1 MKNKSLATLSPLC
14 LALFAGSAWAD
25 LEPFSFG
32 ASEQVQHQS
41 NLGHTDSSRTPN
53 VADWNSTTTL
63 SGAIS
68 EPVGRDKLLV
78 TGDVDFDR
86 YKRSHNLDSTGYNA
100 AAEFDW
106 NTVGDL
112 SGSLGA
118 DSHRHQYFYG
128 ESSEFTIAGAST
140 GTTIVKNL
148 QTDNHV
154 FARAT
159 LGGQSRWTIFGGTD
173 ASKRNYSND
182 IFHVNDEHQWSADL
196 GTRYST
202 SPDLSFGVTGNYV
215 RGQYP
220 DGSIA
225 QPDGTSTQGPSNFNS
240 KVISAT
246 TQWQVSGNTRM
257 DGSLGY
263 TSYSSD
269 AFGGTRHF
277 MNGSLNWVWTPPS
290 HLTFNLNLKRSAEAD
305 NLASSGNGQ
314 VVSASNLN
322 GTSINND
329 AHLEATYAFT
339 VKTSLDASV
348 DYIDRKYLPQATP
361 VGEASGSTRTSRY
374 FLTAH
379 FMPTRTT
386 DLSCGGGRETRHADG
401 SLVSKG
407 LASSYSDNYVQ
418 CMASIHFD

>member
-32 ASEQVQHQS
+32 ASEQIQHQS

-173 ASKRNYSND
+173 ASKRNYSNET
-182 IFHVNDEHQWSADL
+182 FNVNDEHQWSGDL

-215 RGQYP
+215 RGVYP
-220 DGSIA
+220 EGSTA
-225 QPDGTSTQGPSNFNS
+225 HTESNFNS

-263 TSYSSD
+263 TSYYSD

-290 HLTFNLNLKRSAEAD
+290 HLTFSLNLKRSADAD
-305 NLASSGNGQ
+305 TLSSSGNGQ
-314 VVSASNLN
+314 VVSASTLN
-322 GTSINND
+322 GTAINND
-329 AHLEATYAFT
+329 AHLDATYAFT
-339 VKTSLDASV
+339 PKTSLEASA
-348 DYIDRKYLPQATP
+348 DYINRKYLPQQ
-361 VGEASGSTRTSRY
+361 VQGIEVSGSTRTSRF

-379 FMPTRTT
+379 FQPTRTT
-386 DLSCGGGRETRHADG
+386 DLSCGGGRETRHADD
-401 SLVSKG
+401 S
-407 LASSYSDNYVQ
+407 LASKNLAASYTDNYVQ